1 MVLIFEDTEE
11 VDSNFIFFLRVL
23 QQAGQ
28 RLPEAPPLK
37 PSLVFKRTE
46 SYKMVFTRP
55 SGMP

>member
-1 MVLIFEDTEE
+1 LIFEDTEE